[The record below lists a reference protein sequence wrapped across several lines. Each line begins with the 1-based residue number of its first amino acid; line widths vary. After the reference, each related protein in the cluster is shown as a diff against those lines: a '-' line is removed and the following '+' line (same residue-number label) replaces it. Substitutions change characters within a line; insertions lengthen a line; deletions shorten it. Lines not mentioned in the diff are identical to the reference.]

1 MPAGKRVFQTL
12 IGLWLVALPW
22 ASVHALS
29 NPWADVKTP
38 LGGAPQV
45 IGGYTAGCLK
55 GAVSLLADEG
65 DFHLMRKSRRR
76 YFVHPSMRNTVTDL
90 AAYVKKNGYGKLLV
104 GDQAQARGGPSTT
117 GHASHQTGLDGDF
130 WFWLDSPAT
139 QRQLTRKDEEKL
151 SAISML
157 NKTRNGIHKARFQD
171 KHVDLLEYA
180 ASRPGVERL
189 FVHPHIKQ
197 ELCKRTDEA
206 AWLNKVRPWWGH
218 HYHFHV
224 RLACPPGQ
232 TACKPQAAVPKAP
245 GCGKELDW
253 WFKAMERARKHPDKG
268 PKPSAEERLKK
279 KLAKVPEGCKPLLE
293 N

>member
-104 GDQAQARGGPSTT
+104 GDQAQARADPAPPDTPVTRPAWTAISGSGWIPPPPN
-117 GHASHQTGLDGDF
+117 AS
-130 WFWLDSPAT
+130 SPA
-139 QRQLTRKDEEKL
+139 RMRKS
-151 SAISML
+151 SA
-157 NKTRNGIHKARFQD
+157 
-171 KHVDLLEYA
+171 
-180 ASRPGVERL
+180 
-189 FVHPHIKQ
+189 
-197 ELCKRTDEA
+197 
-206 AWLNKVRPWWGH
+206 
-218 HYHFHV
+218 
-224 RLACPPGQ
+224 
-232 TACKPQAAVPKAP
+232 
-245 GCGKELDW
+245 
-253 WFKAMERARKHPDKG
+253 
-268 PKPSAEERLKK
+268 PS
-279 KLAKVPEGCKPLLE
+279 VC
-293 N
+293 